1 MSAGIDYGMGQ
12 SNRDIQTGIR
22 YGVISPHS
30 VSPEALDEI
39 YMQGDNLTHAAVRD
53 DIKRVADALADI
65 LRDCVSER
73 YRQDIIDTTADAI
86 IESANDSGHLDGDGD
101 DTYRYDRDGYVIEAS
116 SLGLFVTK
124 SPYKT
129 RARFCSPC
137 APGAGDLDSP
147 DADGVETYCLG
158 ADWFEDGEAPYPIE
172 NV

>member
-30 VSPEALDEI
+30 VSPEALDDI
-39 YMQGDNLTHAAVRD
+39 YTQGDNLTYAAACD
-53 DIKRVADALADI
+53 DIKSRVADALADI

-73 YRQDIIDTTADAI
+73 YRQDIIDTTSDAI
-86 IESANDSGHLDGDGD
+86 IESANLDGDGD
-101 DTYRYDRDGYVIEAS
+101 DTYRYDRDGYVIETS

-158 ADWFEDGEAPYPIE
+158 ADWFEGGEAPYPIE